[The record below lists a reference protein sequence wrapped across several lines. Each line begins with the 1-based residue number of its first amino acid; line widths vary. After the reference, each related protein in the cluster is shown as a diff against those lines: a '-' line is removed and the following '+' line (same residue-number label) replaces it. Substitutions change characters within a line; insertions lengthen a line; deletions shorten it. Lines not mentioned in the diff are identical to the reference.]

1 MCFEPESLISEEDV
15 FTQVV
20 HSREQKAK
28 TMSSGLVSLIGEK
41 ILDDS
46 AAEVDTAKVFADAD
60 AVVLYLHHS
69 EQ

>member
-1 MCFEPESLISEEDV
+1 M
-15 FTQVV
+15 FT
-20 HSREQKAK
+20 RKLWIPRQKTKK
-28 TMSSGLVSLIGEK
+28 TMSSGLVTLIGEK